1 MSRLETRLSDG
12 SGSLRHSCC
21 IPKAAHE
28 AKTTI
33 LCRAFNTKGNFKYIQ
48 SSPSTKHLM
57 DLFLPLQVKGHPNLD
72 MFWFIRLLLPII
84 NVISQSVFQ
93 TQGLPSTW
101 GSPTFIYMYCK
112 KNKDNPVQGWT
123 ITQGPP
129 LKTYVYLNKWMDGT
143 KKHQTNM
150 NTGEH
155 PWTHMNT
162 HDHQWI

>member
-1 MSRLETRLSDG
+1 MNINVNAGDSTRLSDG

-33 LCRAFNTKGNFKYIQ
+33 LCRAFYTKGNFKYIQ

-57 DLFLPLQVKGHPNLD
+57 DLD

-112 KNKDNPVQGWT
+112 KTKTIQSKVEQSLRDLLLKPMFISINGWMEQKN
-123 ITQGPP
+123 I
-129 LKTYVYLNKWMDGT
+129 K
-143 KKHQTNM
+143 QT
-150 NTGEH
+150 
-155 PWTHMNT
+155 
-162 HDHQWI
+162 

>member
-12 SGSLRHSCC
+12 SGSLKQSCC

-33 LCRAFNTKGNFKYIQ
+33 LCRAFYTKGNFKYIQ

-112 KNKDNPVQGWT
+112 KTKTIQSKVEQSLRDLLLKPMFISINGWMEQKTSNK
-123 ITQGPP
+123 
-129 LKTYVYLNKWMDGT
+129 
-143 KKHQTNM
+143 H
-150 NTGEH
+150 EH
-155 PWTHMNT
+155 R
-162 HDHQWI
+162 